1 MKGKK
6 KDKIEPLIE
15 TICLVFIIIFV
26 SWTIQNI
33 KKIKKE
39 QKLYEEK
46 IKLLS
51 DKPDE
56 KTKINELE
64 NKIKELEIKQ
74 KGTDKE

>member
-1 MKGKK
+1 M
-6 KDKIEPLIE
+6 DKIEPLIE

-51 DKPDE
+51 DKLDE

-64 NKIKELEIKQ
+64 NKIKELEINQ
-74 KGTDKE
+74 KGIEKE